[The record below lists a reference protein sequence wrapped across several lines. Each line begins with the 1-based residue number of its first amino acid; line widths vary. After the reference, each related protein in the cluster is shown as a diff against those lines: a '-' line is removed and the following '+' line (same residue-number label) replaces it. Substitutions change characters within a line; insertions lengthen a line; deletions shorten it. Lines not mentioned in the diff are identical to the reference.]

1 MTGKKLPGTS
11 LPSKLASHLRRR
23 RHSDTSLEG
32 GEGVLEM
39 MADLVTHP
47 GDLPI
52 FGRVKP
58 SESMGA
64 LNISLHQCARDGDE
78 SNMRVLLRSLGLNV
92 KKKINQYDED
102 GLTPLHYAARYN
114 HLSVVKVLVDAG
126 ADVQATGPDRITPLH
141 HAVRYR
147 RERITKKKPVA
158 GKTLSGSVPS
168 SPAHEIAPLD
178 EEDERY
184 IKANRVR
191 KNRNVPSLQ
200 TVAAAKS
207 EQVLQH
213 IGMNG
218 GLSLPDFQERD
229 PDGSIVRYLVNRGAD
244 INARDVYGQTP
255 LHFAAMRGNEVACN
269 NLLFFKDKIKI
280 NSSDSQ
286 GSTPLHTAAIH
297 KHNEIARMLIE
308 AGASL
313 MSRDKELCTP
323 LHHAA
328 TGGSIDLVT
337 LLLDAGFNSNEGW
350 IMLAEMVSVVDIEQ
364 NTPLHVAVDHGH
376 YDVVKVLIDKGA
388 DVNKERKHFMYPLH
402 LAAQSG
408 DVRIAK
414 LLLENNARID
424 ALNDEQATALHRAAA
439 LNHVQVVAFL
449 AEKGAKII
457 NKRDKDNY
465 TPLLLAA
472 FYGNVE
478 TVDLLLRKGAD
489 YTAVDKYDKTAI
501 FLAAEKNHLNVLTK
515 LLADPR
521 VKRLV
526 NDSDCYDNDP
536 IHIAAQKG
544 YLEVVQLLLKN
555 GAYIDTKNEEELTPL
570 HCAAKY
576 GRTNIVRELIKHDKT
591 IVNHED
597 ENSNTALHVAA
608 RYGHHKVAKVL
619 LGLGAD
625 VSSRNYN
632 RWTPLDLAASKGWTK
647 TCLVLLNGGSPID
660 PTDKHKVTS
669 LHLACTYGHARVA
682 EMLIEWGANVGMK
695 DDEGRNCLDRAIEN
709 NQVNVAK
716 VIINST
722 SWKDALRSAT
732 RDPITGSVDTPL
744 RKLIKHMPEI
754 AQRVFDRCLSYGHEK
769 NPERPEYEITFDYE
783 FLDDVYAPWI
793 AAVVKEDEVPP
804 SGENAQ
810 TPSESNYGDN
820 DDEDDRLPT
829 NAQPYSRDTNILKK
843 NHPLYIMILSER
855 ESLLA
860 HPLATSLLQYKW
872 NKFGSFFYY
881 LSFCIYLVFL
891 IFLTGFMISTDP
903 PYMYDNEDTVLIEN
917 NTCSSLAEKYKQPPF
932 ATGGFYVILI
942 LAAFNMLKELL
953 QIYQAK
959 LNYLGWTNLIE
970 WGIYMSA
977 VLLVINFNDCQRA
990 TGYRLEWQWNMGA
1003 ITLFLGW
1010 FELVLLIQKFPR
1022 FGIYVVMF
1030 TDVLHTFSQFFVVFF
1045 LFIIAFALAFFT
1057 LLQKQFPFETVSKSI
1072 IKTSV
1077 MLIALTNMESVGSS
1091 TYLNEL
1097 KKQGQELGYS
1107 GKELQK
1113 FIKEQ
1118 QEYQEKEKERAYQE
1132 QREREERAEKEKER
1146 AENEKERAFQ
1156 LEKLKLEIQV
1166 KSETPQIEQKT
1177 FKTKLVL
1184 KAYDGRGGDIDQFF
1198 QNMETQFHLHNIAKT
1213 EWLKYLYGAVTHDA
1227 LAALNHIKDCE
1238 QIGYDLVKKQLLE
1251 HFGKTEEFYR
1261 KEFHN
1266 TIYNSKEHPQAFI
1279 NNLETNL
1286 DNWIKMTG
1294 IDANNVN
1301 AFKELL
1307 LVDHVLSFASSQMY
1321 TFIKERKIHNKTQ
1334 LISAMSD
1341 FKDSH
1346 IDQPMI
1352 NVVSNNSL
1360 NSIVHH
1366 QRPRYSSM
1374 PVRTAGYSGATCSGC
1389 GSFGHWRSQCRSSP
1403 RYNNRRHF
1411 NKHTTFNSQR
1421 QYNGRSRSHNT
1432 SPMRQIQNRGREYQ
1446 QFVPRD
1452 TQQKTHSM
1460 AAILQNKGDLV
1471 FYTCLLDNTPVQC
1484 LRDSGCSTL
1493 IVDSSLIDASQLTE
1507 LRTNMQVKQKIVS
1520 EEIETTK
1527 VQRSPAT
1534 VDNQDNI
1541 QNKSTEC
1548 HMCATIFTS
1557 RNKLFTHIREEHHDP
1572 SDSPHMLNVVT
1583 RAQSK
1588 KEINKTQST
1597 DNIAVGL
1604 AVDDIKAVQE
1614 QAALKRM
1621 AMRVELALDVERLI
1635 PHFIRVK
1642 AFSRRRTLRPNVTH
1656 SNPIRRAFTSSYLSP
1671 QALQKALNPE
1681 LSEIEKVKTNQD
1693 RLSSQMRKV
1702 KQSVKGVK
1710 EQSQKLES
1718 MLKAIVKAQK
1728 IEWQE
1733 EDYQLDEDVE
1743 LSEDD
1748 DGML

>member
-58 SESMGA
+58 SESMAA

-218 GLSLPDFQERD
+218 GPSLPDFQERD

-350 IMLAEMVSVVDIEQ
+350 IMLAEMVSAVDIEQ

-555 GAYIDTKNEEELTPL
+555 GAYLDTKNEEELTPL

-810 TPSESNYGDN
+810 TPSESNYGD

-903 PYMYDNEDTVLIEN
+903 PYMYDNEDTVLIKN
-917 NTCSSLAEKYKQPPF
+917 NTCSSLVEKYKQPPF

-1077 MLIALTNMESVGSS
+1077 MLIG
-1091 TYLNEL
+1091 
-1097 KKQGQELGYS
+1097 
-1107 GKELQK
+1107 
-1113 FIKEQ
+1113 
-1118 QEYQEKEKERAYQE
+1118 
-1132 QREREERAEKEKER
+1132 
-1146 AENEKERAFQ
+1146 
-1156 LEKLKLEIQV
+1156 
-1166 KSETPQIEQKT
+1166 
-1177 FKTKLVL
+1177 
-1184 KAYDGRGGDIDQFF
+1184 
-1198 QNMETQFHLHNIAKT
+1198 
-1213 EWLKYLYGAVTHDA
+1213 
-1227 LAALNHIKDCE
+1227 
-1238 QIGYDLVKKQLLE
+1238 
-1251 HFGKTEEFYR
+1251 EF
-1261 KEFHN
+1261 EFDD
-1266 TIYNSKEHPQAFI
+1266 IYNSK
-1279 NNLETNL
+1279 
-1286 DNWIKMTG
+1286 
-1294 IDANNVN
+1294 
-1301 AFKELL
+1301 
-1307 LVDHVLSFASSQMY
+1307 
-1321 TFIKERKIHNKTQ
+1321 
-1334 LISAMSD
+1334 
-1341 FKDSH
+1341 
-1346 IDQPMI
+1346 
-1352 NVVSNNSL
+1352 
-1360 NSIVHH
+1360 
-1366 QRPRYSSM
+1366 
-1374 PVRTAGYSGATCSGC
+1374 
-1389 GSFGHWRSQCRSSP
+1389 
-1403 RYNNRRHF
+1403 
-1411 NKHTTFNSQR
+1411 
-1421 QYNGRSRSHNT
+1421 
-1432 SPMRQIQNRGREYQ
+1432 
-1446 QFVPRD
+1446 
-1452 TQQKTHSM
+1452 
-1460 AAILQNKGDLV
+1460 
-1471 FYTCLLDNTPVQC
+1471 
-1484 LRDSGCSTL
+1484 
-1493 IVDSSLIDASQLTE
+1493 
-1507 LRTNMQVKQKIVS
+1507 
-1520 EEIETTK
+1520 
-1527 VQRSPAT
+1527 
-1534 VDNQDNI
+1534 
-1541 QNKSTEC
+1541 
-1548 HMCATIFTS
+1548 
-1557 RNKLFTHIREEHHDP
+1557 
-1572 SDSPHMLNVVT
+1572 DSPLLYPVASYIIFVIFLIIMSIIIMNLL
-1583 RAQSK
+1583 
-1588 KEINKTQST
+1588 
-1597 DNIAVGL
+1597 VGL

-1671 QALQKALNPE
+1671 QSLQKALNPE